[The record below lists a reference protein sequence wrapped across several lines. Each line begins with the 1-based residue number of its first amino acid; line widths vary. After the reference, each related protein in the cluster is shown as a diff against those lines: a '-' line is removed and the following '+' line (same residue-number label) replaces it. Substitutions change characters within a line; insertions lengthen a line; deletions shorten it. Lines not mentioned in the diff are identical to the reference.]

1 MNTKSGKAKGRRLQN
16 WVRDRLYDTFKFTE
30 EDIRVAIETFIKS
43 AIMIEEE
50 GLEYMPGE
58 YMGNL
63 LKAFAN
69 HPENQ
74 TAQECLIFLLRM
86 FGDWEDE
93 EEHEITDMRELF
105 EDLPEA

>member
-1 MNTKSGKAKGRRLQN
+1 MSKPLDKKGKEWIKYLKSGR
-16 WVRDRLYDTFKFTE
+16 VR
-30 EDIRVAIETFIKS
+30 EDIPKDIRIAIETFISS

-50 GLEYMPGE
+50 GLDYMPGE

-69 HPENQ
+69 HPESQ
-74 TAQECLIFLLRM
+74 TAQECLIFLLKM
-86 FGDWEDE
+86 FGDWEED
-93 EEHEITDMRELF
+93 EHEITDMRELF

>member
-1 MNTKSGKAKGRRLQN
+1 MAKPIDKKGKEWLRFLKSGR
-16 WVRDRLYDTFKFTE
+16 VRQDIP
-30 EDIRVAIETFIKS
+30 EDIRIAIETFIKS

-50 GLEYMPGE
+50 GLDYMPVE

-69 HPENQ
+69 HPESQ

-86 FGDWEDE
+86 FGDWENE
-93 EEHEITDMRELF
+93 KEHEITDMRELF

>member
-1 MNTKSGKAKGRRLQN
+1 MAKPLDKTGKEWLRWMKSGE
-16 WVRDRLYDTFKFTE
+16 VREDVP
-30 EDIRVAIETFIKS
+30 EDIKIAIETFIKG

-50 GLEYMPGE
+50 GLEYMPTE
-58 YMGNL
+58 YMTNL

-74 TAQECLIFLLRM
+74 TAQECLIFLLKM
-86 FGDWEDE
+86 FGSWEEDE
-93 EEHEITDMRELF
+93 KDFDVTDIRELF

>member
-1 MNTKSGKAKGRRLQN
+1 MARPIDKTGKEWLRFLKSGK
-16 WVRDRLYDTFKFTE
+16 VRDDIP
-30 EDIRVAIETFIKS
+30 EDIRIAIETFIKS

-50 GLEYMPGE
+50 GLDYMPGE

>member
-1 MNTKSGKAKGRRLQN
+1 MSKPLDIKGKEWIKYLKSGR
-16 WVRDRLYDTFKFTE
+16 VR
-30 EDIRVAIETFIKS
+30 EDIPTDIRIAIETFISS

-50 GLEYMPGE
+50 GLDYMPGE

-86 FGDWEDE
+86 FGDWEE